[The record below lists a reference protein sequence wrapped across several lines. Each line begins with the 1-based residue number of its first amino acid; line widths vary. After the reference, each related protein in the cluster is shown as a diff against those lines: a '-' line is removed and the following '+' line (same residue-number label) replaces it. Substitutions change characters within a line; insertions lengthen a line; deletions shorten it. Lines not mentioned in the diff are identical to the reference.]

1 MFLNTQDDYINKRA
15 AGSCLYARVYVFK
28 RCVELSLSEHS
39 GHSTNASDECIHFF
53 ACVVKSETGTHS
65 ALYAQSVHQRFGTMM
80 ACAYCYA

>member
-15 AGSCLYARVYVFK
+15 AGSCLRARVYVFK

-53 ACVVKSETGTHS
+53 AGVV
-65 ALYAQSVHQRFGTMM
+65 
-80 ACAYCYA
+80 